1 MKAKNKS
8 FIEDVVILFIL
19 GIIIYFIYSFFFSTE
34 EKVEIV
40 ENKTTIEK
48 EINIPT
54 PKEAIINEIKKEE
67 EIVPTTPVP
76 TPVETPKVEAQGEDL
91 FTIEAP
97 KTEVEDTLDFTV
109 VAETPA
115 VVETPV
121 VAIETPMV
129 VETPKIEVQEVKS
142 SFSRNDILE
151 EAIAKMQTRK
161 EIISTTKSSKQTT
174 VDELNEQIKK
184 LKKEVSTFEWEIKDL
199 EKEDSAIDLDIA
211 SFEKMK
217 SAMVDVS
224 DRTRVHNL
232 DNIKKK

>member
-76 TPVETPKVEAQGEDL
+76 TPVETPKVE
-91 FTIEAP
+91 IP
-97 KTEVEDTLDFTV
+97 KVENI
-109 VAETPA
+109 
-115 VVETPV
+115 VETK
-121 VAIETPMV
+121 ANTLTEEKISTPELTDQKAK
-129 VETPKIEVQEVKS
+129 VELFYKTIK
-142 SFSRNDILE
+142 E
-151 EAIAKMQTRK
+151 EIYKNIAKNVDKNKIKAGEHIEFRLTILKDGGYEQLSSTKGDKDYFELFRSSIK
-161 EIISTTKSSKQTT
+161 ETFPVKIDNS
-174 VDELNEQIKK
+174 
-184 LKKEVSTFEWEIKDL
+184 LKESFPRYFRMEIV
-199 EKEDSAIDLDIA
+199 
-211 SFEKMK
+211 F
-217 SAMVDVS
+217 
-224 DRTRVHNL
+224 
-232 DNIKKK
+232 